1 MSMWIKAAA
10 AAAAAG
16 GLCLL
21 RSQYERK
28 ALSIEE
34 ILLTS
39 PKIKEDKTLLFLS
52 DLHGNTFGPDNRQLL
67 EAVDRIRP
75 DGILSGGDMMVAK
88 EGMADTRVPVAL
100 LTALAEKYPVFC
112 GNGNHENRMDRQRH
126 LYGTEYET
134 YRDALRRAGVIYL
147 EDEQKNFG
155 DDIQIGAVD
164 LDHDFYRK
172 ALLQKL
178 PVMGE
183 DYLKG
188 KLNRPDRSRYVILMA
203 HTPMYFKNY
212 AAWGADL
219 SLCGHFH
226 GGTIRIPGLGGVM
239 TPQFQFFLP
248 WCAGTFQEG
257 TRTMVV
263 SRGLGTHSI
272 NIRLNN
278 RPQLVVLKL
287 KRG

>member
-1 MSMWIKAAA
+1 MSMWIKAA

-67 EAVDRIRP
+67 EVVDRIRP

-88 EGMADTRVPVAL
+88 EGMADTRVPLAL
-100 LTALAEKYPVFC
+100 LTALAKKYPVFC
-112 GNGNHENRMDRQRH
+112 GNGNHENRMDRQRQ
-126 LYGTEYET
+126 LYGMEYET

-147 EDEQKNFG
+147 EDERKNFG

-257 TRTMVV
+257 TGTMVV